1 MRDAGGSAWTE
12 DTMKTP
18 KQSHSF
24 LTSVSLLLM
33 PMPATYDDANLI
45 LRLYEL
51 RREEKLRTA
60 RAWFVKSFKPQSFHE
75 VRELYP
81 PGSEQDAYVRMVL
94 SYWDMVGSFIT
105 SGVLNFELFAAS
117 GSELLLVWSRIRK
130 LAPEAREA
138 YKNPRAYE
146 NLEKVGQ
153 MMIDRM
159 KAAGPEA
166 YAAFE
171 ARVNA

>member
-1 MRDAGGSAWTE
+1 
-12 DTMKTP
+12 
-18 KQSHSF
+18 
-24 LTSVSLLLM
+24 M
-33 PMPATYDDANLI
+33 PTPATYDDANLI
-45 LRLYEL
+45 LRLYKL

-60 RAWFVKSFKPQSFHE
+60 RAWFVKHFKPQSFQE
-75 VRELYP
+75 AQQLTP
-81 PGSEQDAYVRMVL
+81 PGTEQDAYARMVL

-105 SGVLNFELFAAS
+105 SGVLNFDLFAAS
-117 GSELLLVWSRIRK
+117 GAELLLVWTRIRK
-130 LAPEAREA
+130 IAPEVRAA

-159 KAAGPEA
+159 NAADSEA

-171 ARVNA
+171 RRVNS

>member
-1 MRDAGGSAWTE
+1 
-12 DTMKTP
+12 
-18 KQSHSF
+18 
-24 LTSVSLLLM
+24 M
-33 PMPATYDDANLI
+33 PTPATYDDANLI

-60 RAWFVKSFKPQSFHE
+60 RAWFVKHFKPQSFQE
-75 VRELYP
+75 AQQLTP
-81 PGSEQDAYVRMVL
+81 PGTEQDAYARMVL

-105 SGVLNFELFAAS
+105 SGVLNFDLFAAS
-117 GSELLLVWSRIRK
+117 GAELLLVWTRIRK
-130 LAPEAREA
+130 IAPEVRAA

-159 KAAGPEA
+159 NAADSEA

-171 ARVNA
+171 RRVNS